1 MIKIIKDDVV
11 YNIEDNATNGDILMT
26 IFPNVQTRE
35 VCNGELVEFTLD
47 GVVGISVTKE
57 WWNAPYKAESEG

>member
-1 MIKIIKDDVV
+1 MILTV
-11 YNIEDNATNGDILMT
+11 NIPKRMQKVTNGDILMT
-26 IFPNVQTRE
+26 IYPNVQTRE

-57 WWNAPYKAESEG
+57 WWNAPYKAESEDKE